1 MEDLIKNEVEFC
13 SEIDCE
19 KNEHNQ
25 FIYESKNGKS
35 VMNLPY
41 VLMEYKQW
49 LIDKGFVK
57 EAN

>member
-1 MEDLIKNEVEFC
+1 MEEIVKNEIEFC
-13 SEIDCE
+13 NEIVFE
-19 KNEHNQ
+19 KNEHDE

-49 LIDKGFVK
+49 LIHKGLVK
-57 EAN
+57 DVK

>member
-13 SEIDCE
+13 NEIDCE